1 MKTVS
6 FQPTP
11 LMPTYVFGFWVADFH
26 CLTTRALA
34 TGVDRA
40 AGPLLCCESL
50 VPALPPLPAT
60 PRPLSPVPPPPF
72 SPLLPLLPGEEVR
85 PDEETIEVSVH
96 VLSSVSLVGAEFA
109 LDLARRA
116 FELFSRLFSVRFPLA
131 KLDLLGMPRMHGLG
145 MENFGAITLLQVC
158 VWWRDSLVCSV
169 WFVCVPWVCMSIC
182 LFARASMR
190 GLHARFYVYF
200 APGMIHR

>member
-1 MKTVS
+1 MAAAAAAVEGATAEDDRRYLAVKTVY

-11 LMPTYVFGFWVADFH
+11 LMPTYVFGFWVADFR

-34 TGVDRA
+34 TGADHA

-50 VPALPPLPAT
+50 IPALPPLQTAPT
-60 PRPLSPVPPPPF
+60 VPPPP
-72 SPLLPLLPGEEVR
+72 PQLQ
-85 PDEETIEVSVH
+85 EETGKVVHPGAETVEVNVH
-96 VLSSVSLVGAEFA
+96 VLGSVGLNGAEFA

-131 KLDLLGMPRMHGLG
+131 KLDLLGLPRMPGLG

-158 VWWRDSLVCSV
+158 RGGWGGVSVGVSARVWLGAGGGV
-169 WFVCVPWVCMSIC
+169 
-182 LFARASMR
+182 
-190 GLHARFYVYF
+190 
-200 APGMIHR
+200 